1 MLGCQAKDREEAAQK
16 EIWVSDSP
24 ESQAKSQ
31 LSGDQFNI
39 YVANRFVVPSLN
51 KDQQSQM
58 FTGLM
63 TLEILTQQYI
73 HQHFQFRYLIV
84 NHSKEAFAIERL
96 FQGGYI
102 FNQQPHLNPLESS
115 TTVSDC

>member
-58 FTGLM
+58 FTGLL

-73 HQHFQFRYLIV
+73 HQNFRFRYLIG
-84 NHSKEAFAIERL
+84 NHNNEAFAIERL
-96 FQGGYI
+96 LRGGYI
-102 FNQQPHLNPLESS
+102 FNQRPHLNPLESS